1 MSDSTAFVSPFILL
15 HPDDNVL
22 VCRQHAFRGQ
32 AITLDGET
40 VILADEITVGHKIAR
55 RPLSAG
61 DKIIKY
67 GAPIGSMKED
77 VPRGAHVHM
86 HNMQSDYIKSHTR
99 EVTGH
104 GH

>member
-1 MSDSTAFVSPFILL
+1 MSDQSPFILL

-22 VCRQHAFRGQ
+22 VCRQHAFKGQ
-32 AITLDGET
+32 SIVLDGH
-40 VILADEITVGHKIAR
+40 VIILSDEIVVGHKFAR
-55 RPLSAG
+55 FDLKAG
-61 DKIIKY
+61 DKVIKY
-67 GAPIGSMKED
+67 GAPIGSMKTD
-77 VPRGAHVHM
+77 TPVGAHVHM

>member
-1 MSDSTAFVSPFILL
+1 MNSDPFILL

-22 VCRQHAFRGQ
+22 VCRQHAVAGQ
-32 AITLDGET
+32 QITLDGDA
-40 VILADEITVGHKIAR
+40 VVLSGDITVGHKIAR
-55 RPLSAG
+55 RDLKAG
-61 DKIIKY
+61 EKIIKY
-67 GAPIGSMKED
+67 GAPIGSMKTD
-77 VPRGAHVHM
+77 APRGAHIHM